1 MYVNHSH
8 SLSACTDLHLTCR
21 LSKGQQINCLNTASS
36 QAAVLLLFRGTLQSP
51 LSVPSRLTANCRLWS
66 TCSRLSL
73 NATQRPLLPQPLP
86 QLPHQLPIAS
96 SLPSGFLSHPLA
108 FPLSNLLRVL
118 GSRSRPSRRQRK
130 LLMELLSL
138 STKQLQPRTVQLQM
152 SMTL

>member
-36 QAAVLLLFRGTLQSP
+36 QAAVLLLYRGTLQSP

-66 TCSRLSL
+66 TCFSLSL
-73 NATQRPLLPQPLP
+73 SATQRPLLPHLLP
-86 QLPHQLPIAS
+86 ELPHQLPKAY

-108 FPLSNLLRVL
+108 SPLSTLLRVL
-118 GSRSRPSRRQRK
+118 SSRIKPSRRQRK
-130 LLMELLSL
+130 LLVQSLRL
-138 STKQLQPRTVQLQM
+138 STKQPQPRTLQLQM
-152 SMTL
+152 SVTL